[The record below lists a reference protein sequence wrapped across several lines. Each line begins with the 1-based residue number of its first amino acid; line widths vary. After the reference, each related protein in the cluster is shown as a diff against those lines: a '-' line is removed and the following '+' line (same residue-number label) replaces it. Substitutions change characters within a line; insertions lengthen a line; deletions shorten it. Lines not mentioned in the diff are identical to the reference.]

1 MNAAQIKALQEIA
14 ALYRERNAD
23 HQHRYRTGVVLIH
36 AGTAYGWKDTLR
48 NPDHEIPGN
57 FAVDAEGRV
66 YRACDGNDYDGA
78 ERWEAVTK
86 GGAA

>member
-1 MNAAQIKALQEIA
+1 MNASQIKALQEIA
-14 ALYRERNAD
+14 AQYRELNAD
-23 HQHRYRTGVVLIH
+23 DQHRCCTGVVLIH

-48 NPDHEIPGN
+48 NPEHEMPGN
-57 FAVDAEGRV
+57 VAVDAEGRV
-66 YRACDGNDYDGA
+66 YRACGGNDYDGA